1 MVYVS
6 TVITG
11 LIFVVFSLITVAVCF
26 PEYYALFLDT
36 FFNGIVYK
44 GKTLKAFSSPTFP
57 FGTIFHKINDPK
69 NWMARSLEFGK
80 DHSGFHVEWVLHKAV
95 LVVNDFDLVQK
106 LLGLEITIKKTTR
119 KGDETLPVLK
129 KLFGKGLFMIRS
141 HEWKRQHRVATRGMG
156 SKHIKAYT
164 PVVIEVIKRVVQ
176 DIEKKLEGKDEVD
189 IDVLEMF
196 QSFASETTMRI
207 LFGGELSQEDL
218 LRTGKKFCDCI
229 FEGMRPIN
237 MLTLYFKSPLPG
249 PTKLRNDIDELHAI
263 SSEIVKKF
271 RKDMKEKD
279 VEEEGGALLKALCR
293 ASDEGDTL
301 TDEEVVHNVYAF
313 AGAGIDTTSTGLTH
327 LMITLAER
335 PEIQEKMAEE
345 ILAAS
350 NERDGKDLTID
361 ESLAGFPY
369 TSAVIKES
377 LRLFPPVGAL
387 PFRHCTVSN
396 VKLGPATL
404 AKNTPIS
411 AWIPTTARSES
422 WWGPD
427 AKEFRP
433 ERFLEMKEGR
443 RGESVDITHPLGGKF
458 LTFSGGV
465 RSCIGKKLAAVEF
478 RSIVA
483 MLLEK
488 FEFRLLP
495 EHEHLAKKDQH
506 WEINNFLFKPREDR
520 CCLRV
525 KRRVN

>member
-1 MVYVS
+1 
-6 TVITG
+6 
-11 LIFVVFSLITVAVCF
+11 
-26 PEYYALFLDT
+26 
-36 FFNGIVYK
+36 
-44 GKTLKAFSSPTFP
+44 
-57 FGTIFHKINDPK
+57 
-69 NWMARSLEFGK
+69 
-80 DHSGFHVEWVLHKAV
+80 
-95 LVVNDFDLVQK
+95 
-106 LLGLEITIKKTTR
+106 
-119 KGDETLPVLK
+119 
-129 KLFGKGLFMIRS
+129 
-141 HEWKRQHRVATRGMG
+141 
-156 SKHIKAYT
+156 
-164 PVVIEVIKRVVQ
+164 
-176 DIEKKLEGKDEVD
+176 
-189 IDVLEMF
+189 
-196 QSFASETTMRI
+196 
-207 LFGGELSQEDL
+207 
-218 LRTGKKFCDCI
+218 
-229 FEGMRPIN
+229 

-411 AWIPTTARSES
+411 AWIPTTGDEQADTDFLTVEIKRSEFTGDTKHFCS
-422 WWGPD
+422 P
-427 AKEFRP
+427 F
-433 ERFLEMKEGR
+433 
-443 RGESVDITHPLGGKF
+443 
-458 LTFSGGV
+458 
-465 RSCIGKKLAAVEF
+465 
-478 RSIVA
+478 
-483 MLLEK
+483 
-488 FEFRLLP
+488 
-495 EHEHLAKKDQH
+495 
-506 WEINNFLFKPREDR
+506 
-520 CCLRV
+520 
-525 KRRVN
+525 